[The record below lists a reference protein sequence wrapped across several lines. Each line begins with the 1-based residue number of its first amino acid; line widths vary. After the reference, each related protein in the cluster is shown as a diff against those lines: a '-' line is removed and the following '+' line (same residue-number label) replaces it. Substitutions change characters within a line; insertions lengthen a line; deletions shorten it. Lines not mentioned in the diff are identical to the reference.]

1 MKQKKLSFFHPS
13 PFIGPDRKSFI
24 DKKLF
29 NLLFERIGNE
39 NQSNNLIHKFL
50 SNGQIIATF
59 LAQSEIGPR
68 ALGNTSLICDGLN
81 KKSIKELNL
90 KIKNRDFF
98 QPLAPIILEKNFN
111 KFFVKEKNIYNNHK
125 WMGVLALA
133 KNNLYKKIKS
143 VLHVDKTARVQTVD
157 KKYSIYNLLNY
168 LDKKKMKI
176 LINTS
181 FNISKD
187 PIVFDINDVYVNMRR
202 LGITYLYCFG
212 KIYKIKNI

>member
-1 MKQKKLSFFHPS
+1 
-13 PFIGPDRKSFI
+13 
-24 DKKLF
+24 
-29 NLLFERIGNE
+29 
-39 NQSNNLIHKFL
+39 
-50 SNGQIIATF
+50 
-59 LAQSEIGPR
+59 
-68 ALGNTSLICDGLN
+68 
-81 KKSIKELNL
+81 
-90 KIKNRDFF
+90 
-98 QPLAPIILEKNFN
+98 
-111 KFFVKEKNIYNNHK
+111 
-125 WMGVLALA
+125 MGVLALA